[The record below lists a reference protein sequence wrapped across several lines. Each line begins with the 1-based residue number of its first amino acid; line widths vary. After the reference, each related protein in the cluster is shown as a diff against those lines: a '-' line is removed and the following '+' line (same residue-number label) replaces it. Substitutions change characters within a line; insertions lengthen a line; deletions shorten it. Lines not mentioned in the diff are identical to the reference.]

1 MAELKNRQWL
11 LAARPKGIIKE
22 SDFRWNETVVPPLK
36 DGQIVV
42 RNLAFSFDPTQR
54 GWMSMDTYM
63 PAIPI
68 GETMKA
74 ATVGQVVESKRPG
87 FAKGDLVQG
96 LFGWE
101 DYTVNGGEGMMGLQQ
116 LPRGTDPILAL
127 SLLGITGLTAYF
139 GTLDVG
145 AAKAGDS
152 FVVSGA
158 AGATGSVAGMIA
170 KIKGC
175 RVVGIAGGREK
186 CDWLV
191 KDAGFDAAID
201 YKNENVGEALTK
213 ACPRGIDVYFDNV
226 GGEIL
231 DHALARLAYGARV
244 VLCGAI
250 SQYNNLGERTP
261 VGPKNYFNL
270 IMFHARMEGFLVFHF
285 AARYPEAIA
294 EMSKWYAEGTLKNQV
309 DLQHG
314 LENAPKTIIRLFTG
328 ANFGK
333 QLLKLGDAQ

>member
-11 LAARPKGIIKE
+11 LAARPQGIIKE
-22 SDFRWNETVVPPLK
+22 SDFRWNETAVPALK
-36 DGQIVV
+36 DGQVLV

-54 GWMSMDTYM
+54 GWMSMDTYI

-68 GETMKA
+68 GQTMKA
-74 ATVGQVVESKRPG
+74 GTVGQVVDSKRPG

-101 DYTVNGGEGMMGLQQ
+101 DYTVSGGEGLMGLQK
-116 LPRGTDPILAL
+116 LPSGTDPILAL
-127 SLLGITGLTAYF
+127 SLLGTTGLTAYF
-139 GTLDVG
+139 GTLAVG
-145 AAKAGDS
+145 AVKAGDT

-158 AGATGSVAGMIA
+158 AGATGSVSGMMA

-186 CDWLV
+186 CDWLL
-191 KDAGFDAAID
+191 KEAGFDAAVD

-213 ACPRGIDVYFDNV
+213 YCPKGIDVYFDNV

-231 DHALARLAYGARV
+231 DQALGRLAHGARV

-250 SQYNNLGERTP
+250 SQYNNLGERNP

-270 IMFHARMEGFLVFHF
+270 IIQGARMEGFLVFHF
-285 AARYPEAIA
+285 LARYPEAIA
-294 EMSKWYAEGTLKNQV
+294 EMSKWYAEGKIKNQI
-309 DLQHG
+309 DLQQG

-333 QLLKLGDAQ
+333 QCLKLADAQ

>member
-11 LAARPKGIIKE
+11 LEARPHGIIRE
-22 SDFRWNETVVPPLK
+22 SDFRWNETSVPPLK
-36 DGQIVV
+36 DGQVLL

-63 PAIPI
+63 PAIPL
-68 GETMKA
+68 GQTMKA
-74 ATVGQVVESKRPG
+74 GTIGQVVESRREG

-101 DYTVNGGEGMMGLQQ
+101 DYTVNGGDGLMGLQK

-127 SLLGITGLTAYF
+127 SLLGTTGLTAYF
-139 GTLDVG
+139 GTLEVG
-145 AAKAGDS
+145 AVKSGDT

-158 AGATGSVAGMIA
+158 AGATGSVSGMIA

-186 CDWLV
+186 CDWLL
-191 KDAGFDAAID
+191 KEAGFDAAID
-201 YKNENVGEALTK
+201 YKNENVAEALTK
-213 ACPRGIDVYFDNV
+213 YCPQGINVYFDNV

-231 DHALARLAYGARV
+231 DFALARLAYGARV
-244 VLCGAI
+244 VVCGAI
-250 SQYNNLGERTP
+250 SQYNNLGERNP

-270 IMFHARMEGFLVFHF
+270 IMQHARMEGFLVFHF
-285 AARYPEAIA
+285 MPRYSEAIA
-294 EMSKWYAEGTLKNQV
+294 EMSKWYAEGKLKNEV
-309 DLQHG
+309 DLQQG

-333 QLLKLGDAQ
+333 QLLKLGDPQ

>member
-11 LAARPKGIIKE
+11 LEARPQGIIKE
-22 SDFRWNETVVPPLK
+22 SDFRWNETSVLPLK
-36 DGQIVV
+36 DGQVLV

-63 PAIPI
+63 PAIPL
-68 GETMKA
+68 GQTMKA
-74 ATVGQVVESKRPG
+74 GTVGQVVESKREG

-101 DYTVNGGEGMMGLQQ
+101 DYTVNGGEGLMGLQK

-127 SLLGITGLTAYF
+127 SLLGTTGLTAYF
-139 GTLDVG
+139 GTLAVG
-145 AAKAGDS
+145 AVKAGDT

-158 AGATGSVAGMIA
+158 AGATGSVSGMIA

-186 CDWLV
+186 CDWLL
-191 KDAGFDAAID
+191 KEAGFDAAID
-201 YKNENVGEALTK
+201 YKSENVGEALTK
-213 ACPRGIDVYFDNV
+213 DCPQGINVYFDNV

-231 DHALARLAYGARV
+231 DHALARMAYGARI

-250 SQYNNLGERTP
+250 SQYNNLGERNP

-270 IMFHARMEGFLVFHF
+270 ILNGARMEGFLVFHF
-285 AARYPEAIA
+285 LPRYPEAIA
-294 EMSKWYAEGTLKNQV
+294 EMSKWYADGKLKNQV
-309 DLQHG
+309 DLQKG

-333 QLLKLGDAQ
+333 QLLKLGDPQ

>member
-1 MAELKNRQWL
+1 MAELRNRQWL
-11 LAARPKGIIKE
+11 LDARPHGMIKE

-36 DGQIVV
+36 DGQVVV

-63 PAIPI
+63 PAIPL
-68 GETMKA
+68 GQTMKA
-74 ATVGQVVESKRPG
+74 GTIGQVVESRREG

-101 DYTVNGGEGMMGLQQ
+101 DYTVNGGEGLMGLQK
-116 LPRGTDPILAL
+116 LPRGTDPVLAL
-127 SLLGITGLTAYF
+127 SLLGTTGLTAYF
-139 GTLDVG
+139 GTLAVG
-145 AAKAGDS
+145 AVKAGDT

-158 AGATGSVAGMIA
+158 AGATGSVSGMIA

-186 CDWLV
+186 CDWLL
-191 KDAGFDAAID
+191 KEAGFDAAID

-213 ACPRGIDVYFDNV
+213 HCPQGINVYFDNV

-231 DHALARLAYGARV
+231 DHALARLTYGGRV

-250 SQYNNLGERTP
+250 SQYNNLGERNP

-270 IMFHARMEGFLVFHF
+270 IMQHARMEGFLVFHF
-285 AARYPEAIA
+285 MPRYSEAIA
-294 EMSKWYAEGTLKNQV
+294 EMSKWYADGKLKNEV
-309 DLQHG
+309 DLQQG

-333 QLLKLGDAQ
+333 QLLKLGDPQ